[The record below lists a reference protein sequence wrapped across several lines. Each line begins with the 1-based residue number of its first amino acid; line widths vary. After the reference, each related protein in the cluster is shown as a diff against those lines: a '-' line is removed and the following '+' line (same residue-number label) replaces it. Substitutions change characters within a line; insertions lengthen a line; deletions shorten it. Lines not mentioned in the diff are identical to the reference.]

1 MVKNV
6 IFLHRLSGYMAQC
19 IAGLKLE
26 FPEVEFIANSNPDER
41 LTLLKSAE
49 ALVTGRITEE
59 ELTHAKNLKI
69 IFVPFTG
76 LNSFPLKK
84 LKELGI
90 LISNTHG
97 NARFVAEK
105 AVALTLALLGRVIE
119 YHNELKKGY
128 WFRLFDDSD
137 TWTSIQDKT
146 IGILGY
152 GNIGRNIAKFLKG
165 FGCKIAA
172 FKKHVTAMQDEYADV
187 ISNDI
192 FNIIGQSDIIF
203 ISLPLNEETK
213 GLISADLLTK
223 MKGRYLVNIARG
235 EIVNEDA
242 LYEALKNGTL
252 TGAALDV
259 WYNYPGKKKE
269 PVFPSNKPIYELP
282 NVVISPH
289 KASNTTGSIK
299 AMADETIG
307 NIRKYLRMG
316 KTNNL
321 IDKEHFY

>member
-6 IFLHRLSGYMAQC
+6 IFFHSPSSYMAQR
-19 IAGLKLE
+19 LNELERE
-26 FPEVEFIANSNPDER
+26 FPEVKFIINPDPKDR

-49 ALVTGRITEE
+49 AVVTGRLTDD
-59 ELTHAKNLKI
+59 ELSEAKNLKI

-76 LNSFPLKK
+76 LNNFPLNK
-84 LKELGI
+84 LKERNI
-90 LISNTHG
+90 SISNTHG
-97 NARFVAEK
+97 NAKFVAEK
-105 AVALTLALLGRVIE
+105 AVALILALLGRVVE

-128 WFRLFDDSD
+128 WFYLFDETDK
-137 TWTSIQDKT
+137 WISIQDKT

-165 FGCKIAA
+165 FGCRIVG
-172 FKKHVTAMQDEYADV
+172 FKKHIEQDCDEYADE

-192 FNIIGQSDIIF
+192 TKIIEQSDIIF

-213 GLISADLLTK
+213 GLISADVLSK
-223 MKGRYLVNIARG
+223 MKGKYLVNIARG
-235 EIVNEDA
+235 AIVNEES
-242 LYEALKNGTL
+242 LYNALKDGTIA
-252 TGAALDV
+252 GAALDV
-259 WYNYPGKKKE
+259 WYNYPGKKNE

-289 KASNTTGSIK
+289 KASNTSGSIK
-299 AMADETIG
+299 AMADETID
-307 NIRKYLRMG
+307 NIRNYLRMC

-321 IDKEHFY
+321 IDKEHYY